1 MQHRRAYPT
10 RAHGTLAPHHDH
22 EPEGANTGMD
32 YEQIAYEVANGVGW
46 IRLRRPDK
54 LNALTTRL
62 SQEALDALAK
72 AREDD
77 AVRCVVVT
85 GEGRGFSA
93 GQDLTEFMGSAAAGG
108 GTTLDVAEHLRSG
121 YNRMIAAIVELPKPV
136 IAGVNG
142 VAAGAGLSLAL
153 ACDLR
158 IASDAARFLQAFV
171 KIGLVPDSGGNW
183 LLPRVVGYAKALEL
197 SITGDLVDAAEALRI
212 GLVNRVLPADG
223 FESGLA
229 EAAGRLAA
237 GPTRAIGATK
247 TLMGGA
253 LRLTLAET
261 LEREAVA
268 QAELAG
274 SHDFAEGVGAFL
286 EKRDPNF
293 TGR

>member
-1 MQHRRAYPT
+1 
-10 RAHGTLAPHHDH
+10 
-22 EPEGANTGMD
+22 MD
-32 YEQIAYEVANGVGW
+32 YEEIAYEIANGVGW

-54 LNALTTRL
+54 LNALTTKLAR
-62 SQEALDALAK
+62 EALDALAR
-72 AREDD
+72 ARGDD
-77 AVRCVVVT
+77 AVRCLVIT

-93 GQDLTEFMGSAAAGG
+93 GQDLTEFMGTAASGE

-136 IAGVNG
+136 VAGVNG

-183 LLPRVVGYAKALEL
+183 LLPRIVGYAKALEL
-197 SITGDLVDAAEALRI
+197 SITGDMVDAAEALRI
-212 GLVNRVLPADG
+212 GLVNRVLPADE

-229 EAAGRLAA
+229 DAAERMAK

-247 TLMGGA
+247 ALMGEG
-253 LRLTLAET
+253 LRLDLAAT

-286 EKRDPNF
+286 EKREANF